1 MLKAKDIMTREV
13 ITVDSEMPVRELAE
27 LFYTRKISGA
37 PVKDSQGRIIGVVTE
52 SDLIDQNKRVHIPT
66 VVAILDSFLFL
77 ESPEKLEKDIRKI
90 AGTKVDDICSHE
102 LISVTPETPMDEV
115 ATLMAE
121 RHVHTLPVMDG
132 DELVGVIGRDDII
145 RTMFQEEPD
154 RKGE

>member
-1 MLKAKDIMTREV
+1 MLKAKDIMTRDV
-13 ITVDSEMPVRELAE
+13 ITVDAGMSVKELAE
-27 LFYTRKISGA
+27 LFYTKKISGA
-37 PVKDSQGRIIGVVTE
+37 PVRDAGGKIIGVVTE

-77 ESPEKLEKDIRKI
+77 ESPEKLEKDIKKI

-132 DELVGVIGRDDII
+132 EKLVGVIGRDDII
-145 RTMFQEEPD
+145 RTMFQEEPKKD
-154 RKGE
+154 GK

>member
-1 MLKAKDIMTREV
+1 MLKAKDIMTRDV
-13 ITVDSEMPVRELAE
+13 ITVDTEMPVKELAE

-37 PVKDSQGRIIGVVTE
+37 PVKNTQGRIIGVVTE

-77 ESPEKLEKDIRKI
+77 ESPDKLEKDIKKI

-121 RHVHTLPVMDG
+121 QHVHTLPVMDG
-132 DELVGVIGRDDII
+132 DTLVGVIGRDDII
-145 RTMFQEEPD
+145 RTMFREEPEEG
-154 RKGE
+154 GE